1 MITIIKDILGN
12 GYGMAAAMVGLAGA
26 PLFDFLATRSSV
38 WFYASFFGM
47 IIILLLLGFN
57 EERKRKKFYTT
68 QLIPIPIVIKVG
80 DGADPK
86 VALTQ
91 LINIIEKD
99 DIYKGLLQNLSRFFS
114 IDADELTFEMNCD
127 IFNEQKIL
135 AFVQIIRDRL
145 NLIDKRMKE
154 NVIYHIAYYG
164 RPSVGFAVGSIFS
177 RDGLCIYQKN
187 DHSKTFDM
195 VAKIDS
201 RKYKEKIQEFSKYA
215 ITECLANSTDPLLIV
230 LNSASHNVNT
240 NAISLKDYNNKI
252 IINAKTNGTIDVNED
267 WTLYAQE
274 IYNII
279 NQYRFTYSKILLA
292 HSMPEAISIIV
303 GMAIENYWDIT
314 IMQYKDSDQIPIYSM
329 NHIRYFDF

>member
-1 MITIIKDILGN
+1 MISIIKNLLSN
-12 GYGMAAAMVGLAGA
+12 GYGMVAAMVGLAGA
-26 PLFDFLATRSSV
+26 PLFDLLANSSV
-38 WFYASFFGM
+38 WFYAIFFG
-47 IIILLLLGFN
+47 IIGTLLFLGYI
-57 EERKRKKFYTT
+57 EEKERKTFYTT

-80 DGADPK
+80 EGTDTK

-91 LINIIEKD
+91 LVKIIETD
-99 DIYKGLLQNLSRFFS
+99 HRYENLLQNLSQYFS
-114 IDADELTFEMNCD
+114 IDTDELTFEMNCD

-164 RPSVGFAVGSIFS
+164 RPSVGLAVGSIFS

-201 RKYKEKIQEFSKYA
+201 RRYKEKMEQFEKY
-215 ITECLANSTDPLLIV
+215 TVLESLDNSFDPLLVVI
-230 LNSASHNVNT
+230 NSASHNVNT
-240 NAISLKDYNNKI
+240 NASMLSGYRNKVI
-252 IINAKTNGTIDVNED
+252 ITANTNGTINVKED

-279 NQYRFTYSKILLA
+279 NEYRFSYSQITLA
-292 HSMPEAISIIV
+292 HSMPEAIAVIV
-303 GMAIENYWDIT
+303 GMAIENYWNIT
-314 IMQYKDSDQIPIYSM
+314 IMQYKDNDQIPVYSM
-329 NHIRYFDF
+329 NNIRYYDF